1 LPIRE
6 TDSNSRT
13 PIRETQ
19 NNSRT
24 PIRETGR
31 TSGRNRRL
39 RDF

>member
-1 LPIRE
+1 MPIRE
-6 TDSNSRT
+6 TDNNSRT

-24 PIRETGR
+24 PIRNTGR
-31 TSGRNRRL
+31 TSGRNRQL